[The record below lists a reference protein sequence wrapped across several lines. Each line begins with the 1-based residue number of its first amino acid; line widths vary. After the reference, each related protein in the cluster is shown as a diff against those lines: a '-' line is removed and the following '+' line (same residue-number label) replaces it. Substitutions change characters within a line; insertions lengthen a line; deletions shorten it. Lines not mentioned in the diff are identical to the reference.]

1 MQILNRY
8 QITIFILIA
17 YFFALLCRME
27 WVIWASSYSDFIWNN
42 QLMISTNDGYAYAE
56 GARDMIAGFH
66 QPNDLSYYGAP
77 LSTLT
82 FLLAKIL
89 PFSLETIILYLSI
102 FLSSLIV
109 IPMILIGREFGYA
122 KAFFVASL
130 LGSIANSYYNR
141 TMAGYYDTDM
151 LVIVLPLFTIWGL
164 IRLHFKGDLISFLII
179 AFSMLVYNWWYPSS
193 YTLCVGMS
201 IFYAIYTLIFERK
214 NLRNYQAILF
224 MILAISAAWYMLRLA
239 LILGL
244 FGLIYFRSN
253 LLNFRVM
260 SLLFVV
266 VLSLFVIFGGLNPIW
281 FQAKFYLFRSLGDS
295 SSVEFY
301 FYNVNQ
307 TIMESGR
314 IDLGL
319 FTQRISGH
327 WIIFIAGVIGYILL
341 CRKFKIFLV
350 AIPMVGLGFLAL
362 KGGLRFT
369 IYAVPIIAMGFG
381 FLLFYMLERLKVKR
395 LNLIAG
401 IISVLAL
408 IPSLIHI
415 YYYKPSSVLFNTE
428 VSVLDRLGKV
438 ADREDYTLAWWDYGY
453 VIRYYSDT
461 KTLIDG
467 GKHLGRENYAVSYAL
482 TMPPSSSANMARLEV
497 EYTQMGYEK
506 DYGGKNLEQILKDY
520 NYSDLTKFLSDI
532 KSDKFNL
539 PQKSRDIYYFL
550 PDRMLGIFPIVS
562 KFSRL
567 DLLNGKEWADPFFVV
582 ATNFTQIKDGIAL
595 NNGIIISNDA
605 TYIDLN
611 GQKFRVNSYIETKY
625 DENMKLSKSIHNID
639 NLADIYLI
647 YMVDYGRFILLDK
660 EMFNSTFI
668 QLYVLENYEKT
679 PFEPVILDPT
689 AKVYKLK
696 R

>member
-224 MILAISAAWYMLRLA
+224 MILAISAAWYILRLA

>member
-1 MQILNRY
+1 MQILNKY
-8 QITIFILIA
+8 QIPIFIIIA
-17 YFFALLCRME
+17 YLFAILCRME
-27 WVIWASSYSDFIWNN
+27 WVIWASGYSDFIWNN

-66 QPNDLSYYGAP
+66 QPNDLSYYGTP
-77 LSTLT
+77 LSTIT
-82 FLLAKIL
+82 FLLAEIL

-102 FLSSLIV
+102 FLASLIV
-109 IPMILIGREFGYA
+109 IPIILIGKEFNQT
-122 KAFFVASL
+122 KAFFIASL
-130 LGSIANSYYNR
+130 LASIANSYYNR

-151 LVIVLPLFTIWGL
+151 LVIVLPLFTLWGL
-164 IRLHFKGDLISFLII
+164 IRLHFRGDLISFLII
-179 AFSMLVYNWWYPSS
+179 ALSMLAYNWWYPSS
-193 YTLCVGMS
+193 YTLCVGIT
-201 IFYAIYTLIFERK
+201 IFYAIYTFVFERK
-214 NLRNYQAILF
+214 NIANYQAILF
-224 MILAISAAWYMLRLA
+224 MILAITSAWYSLRIA
-239 LILGL
+239 LIFGL
-244 FGLIYFRSN
+244 FGLIYFRSS
-253 LLNFRVM
+253 LLNFKIM
-260 SLLFVV
+260 SLLFVA
-266 VLSLFVIFGGLNPIW
+266 VLSLFAIFGGLNPIW
-281 FQAKFYLFRSLGDS
+281 FQAKFYLFRDLDDS
-295 SSVEFY
+295 ISQSFR

-314 IDLGL
+314 IDLEL

-327 WIIFIAGVIGYILL
+327 WIVFIFGFIGYILL
-341 CRKFKIFLV
+341 CKKFRIFLI
-350 AIPMVGLGFLAL
+350 AIPMLGLGFLAL

-381 FLLFYMLERLKVKR
+381 FLLFYLLDRLRVKR
-395 LNLIAG
+395 LNSIASLIT
-401 IISVLAL
+401 ILAL

-415 YYYKPSSVLFNTE
+415 YYYKPSSVLFKNE

-453 VIRYYSDT
+453 AIRYYSDT

-482 TMPPSSSANMARLEV
+482 TMPPNSSANMARLEV
-497 EYTQMGYEK
+497 EYTEKGYK
-506 DYGGKNLEQILKDY
+506 QNYGGKNLEQILKDY
-520 NYSDLTKFLSDI
+520 NYNELDKFLSDI

-539 PQKSRDIYYFL
+539 PSKSRDIYYFL
-550 PDRMLGIFPIVS
+550 PDRMLSIFPIVS

-567 DLLNGKEWADPFFVV
+567 DILNGKEWGDPFFVI
-582 ATNFTQIKDGIAL
+582 ATNFTQVENGIAL
-595 NNGIIISNDA
+595 NNGVIISNDA
-605 TYIDLN
+605 TYIELN

-625 DENMKLSKSIHNID
+625 DENMKLKKTIHNID

-668 QLYVLENYEKT
+668 QLYVLENYDKT
-679 PFEPVILDPT
+679 LFEPVILDPT

>member
-1 MQILNRY
+1 MQILNKY
-8 QITIFILIA
+8 QIPIFIIIA
-17 YFFALLCRME
+17 YLFAILCRME
-27 WVIWASSYSDFIWNN
+27 WVIWASGYSDFIWNN

-66 QPNDLSYYGAP
+66 QPNDLSYYGTP
-77 LSTLT
+77 LSTIT
-82 FLLAKIL
+82 FLLAEIL

-102 FLSSLIV
+102 FLASLIV
-109 IPMILIGREFGYA
+109 IPIILIGKEFNQT
-122 KAFFVASL
+122 KAFFIASL
-130 LGSIANSYYNR
+130 LASIANSYYNR

-164 IRLHFKGDLISFLII
+164 IRLHFRGDLISFLII
-179 AFSMLVYNWWYPSS
+179 ALSMLAYNWWYPSS
-193 YTLCVGMS
+193 YTLCVGIA
-201 IFYAIYTLIFERK
+201 IFYAIYTFVFERK
-214 NLRNYQAILF
+214 NIANYQAILF
-224 MILAISAAWYMLRLA
+224 MILAITSAWYSLRIA
-239 LILGL
+239 LIFGL
-244 FGLIYFRSN
+244 FGLIYFRSS
-253 LLNFRVM
+253 LLNFKVM
-260 SLLFVV
+260 SLLFVA
-266 VLSLFVIFGGLNPIW
+266 VLSLFAIFGGLNPIW
-281 FQAKFYLFRSLGDS
+281 FQAKFYLFRDLDDS
-295 SSVEFY
+295 ISQSFR

-314 IDLGL
+314 IDLEL

-327 WIIFIAGVIGYILL
+327 WIVFIFGFIGYILL
-341 CRKFKIFLV
+341 CKKFRIFLI
-350 AIPMVGLGFLAL
+350 AIPMLGLGFLAL

-381 FLLFYMLERLKVKR
+381 FLLFYLLDRLRVKR
-395 LNLIAG
+395 LNSIAALIT
-401 IISVLAL
+401 ILAL

-415 YYYKPSSVLFNTE
+415 YYYKPSSVLFKNE

-453 VIRYYSDT
+453 AIRYYSDT

-482 TMPPSSSANMARLEV
+482 TMPPNSSANMARLEV
-497 EYTQMGYEK
+497 EYTEKGYK
-506 DYGGKNLEQILKDY
+506 QNYGGKNLEQILKDY
-520 NYSDLTKFLSDI
+520 NYNELDKFLSDI

-539 PQKSRDIYYFL
+539 PSKSRDIYYFL
-550 PDRMLGIFPIVS
+550 PDRMLSIFPIVS

-567 DLLNGKEWADPFFVV
+567 DILNGKEWGDPFFVI
-582 ATNFTQIKDGIAL
+582 ATNFTQVENGIAL
-595 NNGIIISNDA
+595 NNGVIISNDA
-605 TYIDLN
+605 TYIELN

-625 DENMKLSKSIHNID
+625 DENMKLKKTIHNID

-668 QLYVLENYEKT
+668 QLYVLENYDKT

>member
-1 MQILNRY
+1 MQILNKY
-8 QITIFILIA
+8 QIPIFIIIA
-17 YFFALLCRME
+17 YLFAILCRME
-27 WVIWASSYSDFIWNN
+27 WVIWASGYSDFIWNN

-66 QPNDLSYYGAP
+66 QPNDLSYYGTP
-77 LSTLT
+77 LSTIT
-82 FLLAKIL
+82 FLLAEIL

-102 FLSSLIV
+102 FLASLIV
-109 IPMILIGREFGYA
+109 IPIILIGKEFNQT
-122 KAFFVASL
+122 KAFFIASL
-130 LGSIANSYYNR
+130 LASIANSYYNR

-151 LVIVLPLFTIWGL
+151 LVIVLPLFTLWGL
-164 IRLHFKGDLISFLII
+164 IRLHFRGDLISFLII
-179 AFSMLVYNWWYPSS
+179 ALSMLAYNWWYPSS
-193 YTLCVGMS
+193 YTLCVGIA
-201 IFYAIYTLIFERK
+201 IFYAIYTFVFERK
-214 NLRNYQAILF
+214 NIANYQAILF
-224 MILAISAAWYMLRLA
+224 MILAITSAWYSLRIA
-239 LILGL
+239 LIFGL
-244 FGLIYFRSN
+244 FGLIYFRSS
-253 LLNFRVM
+253 LLNFKIM
-260 SLLFVV
+260 SLLFVA
-266 VLSLFVIFGGLNPIW
+266 VLSLFAIFGGLNPIW
-281 FQAKFYLFRSLGDS
+281 FQAKFYLFRDLDDS
-295 SSVEFY
+295 ISQSFR

-314 IDLGL
+314 IDLEL

-327 WIIFIAGVIGYILL
+327 WIVFIFGFIGYILL
-341 CRKFKIFLV
+341 CKKFRIFLIT
-350 AIPMVGLGFLAL
+350 IPMLGLGFLAL

-381 FLLFYMLERLKVKR
+381 FLLFYLLDKLRVKR
-395 LNLIAG
+395 LNSIAALIT
-401 IISVLAL
+401 ILAL

-415 YYYKPSSVLFNTE
+415 YYYKPSSVLFKNE

-453 VIRYYSDT
+453 AIRYYSDT

-482 TMPPSSSANMARLEV
+482 TMPPNSSANMARLEV
-497 EYTQMGYEK
+497 EYTEKGYK
-506 DYGGKNLEQILKDY
+506 QNYGGKNLEQILKDY
-520 NYSDLTKFLSDI
+520 NYNELDKFLSDI

-539 PQKSRDIYYFL
+539 PSKSRDIYYFL
-550 PDRMLGIFPIVS
+550 PDRMLSIFPIVS

-567 DLLNGKEWADPFFVV
+567 DILNGKEWGDPFFVI
-582 ATNFTQIKDGIAL
+582 ATNFTQVENGIAL
-595 NNGIIISNDA
+595 NNGVIISNDA
-605 TYIDLN
+605 TYIELN

-625 DENMKLSKSIHNID
+625 DENMKLKKTIHNID

-668 QLYVLENYEKT
+668 QLYVLENYDKT

>member
-1 MQILNRY
+1 MQILNKY
-8 QITIFILIA
+8 QIPIFIIIA
-17 YFFALLCRME
+17 YLFAILCRME
-27 WVIWASSYSDFIWNN
+27 WVIWASGYSDFIWNN

-66 QPNDLSYYGAP
+66 QPNDLSYYETP
-77 LSTLT
+77 LSTIT
-82 FLLAKIL
+82 FLLAEIL

-102 FLSSLIV
+102 FLASLIV
-109 IPMILIGREFGYA
+109 IPIILIGKEFNQT
-122 KAFFVASL
+122 KAFFIASL
-130 LGSIANSYYNR
+130 LASIANSYYNR

-151 LVIVLPLFTIWGL
+151 LVIVLPLFTLWGL
-164 IRLHFKGDLISFLII
+164 IRLHFRGDLISFLII
-179 AFSMLVYNWWYPSS
+179 ALSMLAYNWWYPSS
-193 YTLCVGMS
+193 YTLCVGIA
-201 IFYAIYTLIFERK
+201 IFYAIYTFVFERK
-214 NLRNYQAILF
+214 NIANYQAILF
-224 MILAISAAWYMLRLA
+224 MILAITSAWYSLRIA
-239 LILGL
+239 LIFGL
-244 FGLIYFRSN
+244 FGLIYFRSS
-253 LLNFRVM
+253 LLNFKIM
-260 SLLFVV
+260 SLLFVA
-266 VLSLFVIFGGLNPIW
+266 VLSLFAIFGGLNPIW
-281 FQAKFYLFRSLGDS
+281 FQAKFYLFRDLDDS
-295 SSVEFY
+295 ISQSFR

-314 IDLGL
+314 IDLEL

-327 WIIFIAGVIGYILL
+327 WIVFIFGFIGYILL
-341 CRKFKIFLV
+341 CKKFRIFLIT
-350 AIPMVGLGFLAL
+350 IPMLGLGFLAL

-381 FLLFYMLERLKVKR
+381 FLLFYLLDKLRVKR
-395 LNLIAG
+395 LNSIAALIT
-401 IISVLAL
+401 ILAL

-415 YYYKPSSVLFNTE
+415 YYYKPSSVLFKNE

-453 VIRYYSDT
+453 AIRYYSDT

-482 TMPPSSSANMARLEV
+482 TMPPNSSANMARLEV
-497 EYTQMGYEK
+497 EYTEKGYK
-506 DYGGKNLEQILKDY
+506 QNYGGKNLEQILKDY
-520 NYSDLTKFLSDI
+520 NYNELDKFLSDI

-539 PQKSRDIYYFL
+539 PSKSRDIYYFL
-550 PDRMLGIFPIVS
+550 PDRMLSIFPIVS

-567 DLLNGKEWADPFFVV
+567 DILNGKEWGDPFFVI
-582 ATNFTQIKDGIAL
+582 ATNFTQVENGIAL
-595 NNGIIISNDA
+595 NNGVIISNDA
-605 TYIDLN
+605 TYIELN

-625 DENMKLSKSIHNID
+625 DENMKLKKTIHNID

-668 QLYVLENYEKT
+668 QLYVLENYDKT

>member
-1 MQILNRY
+1 MQILNKY
-8 QITIFILIA
+8 QIPIFIIIA
-17 YFFALLCRME
+17 YLFAILCRME
-27 WVIWASSYSDFIWNN
+27 WVIWASGYSDFIWNN

-66 QPNDLSYYGAP
+66 QPNDLSYYGTP
-77 LSTLT
+77 LSTIT
-82 FLLAKIL
+82 FLLAEIL

-102 FLSSLIV
+102 FLASLIV
-109 IPMILIGREFGYA
+109 IPIILIGKEFNQT
-122 KAFFVASL
+122 KAFFIASL
-130 LGSIANSYYNR
+130 LASIANSYYNR

-151 LVIVLPLFTIWGL
+151 LVIVLPLFTLWGL
-164 IRLHFKGDLISFLII
+164 VRLHFRGDLISFLII
-179 AFSMLVYNWWYPSS
+179 ALSMLAYNWWYPSS
-193 YTLCVGMS
+193 YTLCVGIA
-201 IFYAIYTLIFERK
+201 IFYAIYTFVFERK
-214 NLRNYQAILF
+214 NIANYQAILF
-224 MILAISAAWYMLRLA
+224 MILAITSAWYSLRIA
-239 LILGL
+239 LIFSL
-244 FGLIYFRSN
+244 FGLIYFRSS
-253 LLNFRVM
+253 LFNFKVM
-260 SLLFVV
+260 SLIFVA
-266 VLSLFVIFGGLNPIW
+266 VLSLFAIFGGLNPIW
-281 FQAKFYLFRSLGDS
+281 FQAKFYLFRDLDDS
-295 SSVEFY
+295 ISQSFR

-314 IDLGL
+314 IDLEL

-327 WIIFIAGVIGYILL
+327 WIVFIFGFIGYILL
-341 CRKFKIFLV
+341 CKKFRIFLI
-350 AIPMVGLGFLAL
+350 AIPMLGLGFLAL

-369 IYAVPIIAMGFG
+369 IYAVPIITMGFG
-381 FLLFYMLERLKVKR
+381 FLLFYLLDKLRVKR
-395 LNLIAG
+395 LNSIAALIT
-401 IISVLAL
+401 ILAL

-415 YYYKPSSVLFNTE
+415 YYYKPSSVLFKNE

-453 VIRYYSDT
+453 AIRYYSDT

-482 TMPPSSSANMARLEV
+482 TMPPNSSANMARLEV
-497 EYTQMGYEK
+497 EYTEKGYK
-506 DYGGKNLEQILKDY
+506 QNYGGKNLEQILKDY
-520 NYSDLTKFLSDI
+520 NYNELDKFLSDI

-539 PQKSRDIYYFL
+539 PSKSRDIYYFL
-550 PDRMLGIFPIVS
+550 PDRMLSIFPIVS

-567 DLLNGKEWADPFFVV
+567 DILNGKEWGDPFFVI
-582 ATNFTQIKDGIAL
+582 ATNFTQVENGIVL
-595 NNGIIISNDA
+595 NNGVIISNDA
-605 TYIDLN
+605 TYIELN

-625 DENMKLSKSIHNID
+625 DENMKLKKTIHNID

-668 QLYVLENYEKT
+668 QLYVLENYDKT

>member
-1 MQILNRY
+1 MQILNKY
-8 QITIFILIA
+8 QIPIFIIIA
-17 YFFALLCRME
+17 YLFAILCRME
-27 WVIWASSYSDFIWNN
+27 WVIWASGYSDFIWNN

-66 QPNDLSYYGAP
+66 QPNDLSYYGTP
-77 LSTLT
+77 LSTIT
-82 FLLAKIL
+82 FLLAEIL

-102 FLSSLIV
+102 FLASLIV
-109 IPMILIGREFGYA
+109 IPIILIGKEFNQT
-122 KAFFVASL
+122 KAFFIASL
-130 LGSIANSYYNR
+130 LASIANSYYNR

-151 LVIVLPLFTIWGL
+151 LVIVLPLFTLWGL
-164 IRLHFKGDLISFLII
+164 IRLHFRGDLISFLII
-179 AFSMLVYNWWYPSS
+179 ALSMLAYNWWYPSS
-193 YTLCVGMS
+193 YTLCVGIT
-201 IFYAIYTLIFERK
+201 IFYAIYTFVFERK
-214 NLRNYQAILF
+214 NIANYQAILF
-224 MILAISAAWYMLRLA
+224 MILAITSAWYSLRIA
-239 LILGL
+239 LIFGL
-244 FGLIYFRSN
+244 FGLIYFRSS
-253 LLNFRVM
+253 LLNFKIM
-260 SLLFVV
+260 SLLFVA
-266 VLSLFVIFGGLNPIW
+266 VLSLFAIFGGLNPIW
-281 FQAKFYLFRSLGDS
+281 FQAKFYLFRDLDDS
-295 SSVEFY
+295 ISQSFR

-314 IDLGL
+314 IDLEL

-327 WIIFIAGVIGYILL
+327 WIVFIFGFIGYILL
-341 CRKFKIFLV
+341 CKKFRIFLI
-350 AIPMVGLGFLAL
+350 AIPMLGLGFLAL

-381 FLLFYMLERLKVKR
+381 FLLFYLLDRLRVKR
-395 LNLIAG
+395 LNSIAALIT
-401 IISVLAL
+401 ILAL

-415 YYYKPSSVLFNTE
+415 YYYKPSSVLFKNE

-453 VIRYYSDT
+453 AIRYYSDT

-482 TMPPSSSANMARLEV
+482 TMPPNSSANMARLEV
-497 EYTQMGYEK
+497 EYTEKGYK
-506 DYGGKNLEQILKDY
+506 QNYGGKNLEQILKDY
-520 NYSDLTKFLSDI
+520 NYNELDKFLSDI

-539 PQKSRDIYYFL
+539 PSKSRDIYYFL
-550 PDRMLGIFPIVS
+550 PDRMLSIFPIVS

-567 DLLNGKEWADPFFVV
+567 DILNGKEWGDPFFVI
-582 ATNFTQIKDGIAL
+582 ATNFTQVENGIAL
-595 NNGIIISNDA
+595 NNGVIISNDA
-605 TYIDLN
+605 TYIELN

-625 DENMKLSKSIHNID
+625 DENMKLKKTIHNID

-668 QLYVLENYEKT
+668 QLYVLENYDKT

>member
-1 MQILNRY
+1 MQILNKY
-8 QITIFILIA
+8 QIPIFIIIVYL
-17 YFFALLCRME
+17 FAILCRME
-27 WVIWASSYSDFIWNN
+27 WVIWASGYSDFIWNN

-66 QPNDLSYYGAP
+66 QPNDLSYYGTP
-77 LSTLT
+77 LSTIT
-82 FLLAKIL
+82 FLLAEIL

-102 FLSSLIV
+102 FLASLIV
-109 IPMILIGREFGYA
+109 IPIILIGKEFNQT
-122 KAFFVASL
+122 KAFFIASL
-130 LGSIANSYYNR
+130 LASIANSYYNR

-151 LVIVLPLFTIWGL
+151 LVIVLPLFTLWGL
-164 IRLHFKGDLISFLII
+164 IRLHFRGDLISFLII
-179 AFSMLVYNWWYPSS
+179 ALSMLAYNWWYPSS
-193 YTLCVGMS
+193 YTLCVGIA
-201 IFYAIYTLIFERK
+201 IFYAIYTFVFERK
-214 NLRNYQAILF
+214 NIANYQAILF
-224 MILAISAAWYMLRLA
+224 MILAITSAWYSLRIA
-239 LILGL
+239 LIFGL
-244 FGLIYFRSN
+244 FGLIYFRSS
-253 LLNFRVM
+253 LLNFKVM
-260 SLLFVV
+260 SLLFVA
-266 VLSLFVIFGGLNPIW
+266 VLSLFAIFGGLNPIW
-281 FQAKFYLFRSLGDS
+281 FQAKFYLFRDLDDS
-295 SSVEFY
+295 ISQSFR

-314 IDLGL
+314 IDLEL

-327 WIIFIAGVIGYILL
+327 WIVFIFGFIGYILL
-341 CRKFKIFLV
+341 CKKFRIFLIT
-350 AIPMVGLGFLAL
+350 IPMLGLGFLAL

-381 FLLFYMLERLKVKR
+381 FLLFYLLDKLRVKR
-395 LNLIAG
+395 LNSIAAF
-401 IISVLAL
+401 ITILAL
-408 IPSLIHI
+408 TPSLIHI
-415 YYYKPSSVLFNTE
+415 YYYKPSSVLFKNE

-453 VIRYYSDT
+453 AIRYYSDT

-482 TMPPSSSANMARLEV
+482 TMPPNSSANMARLEV
-497 EYTQMGYEK
+497 EYTEKGYK
-506 DYGGKNLEQILKDY
+506 QNYGGKNLEQILKDY
-520 NYSDLTKFLSDI
+520 NYNELDKFLSDI

-539 PQKSRDIYYFL
+539 PSKSRDIYYFL
-550 PDRMLGIFPIVS
+550 PDRMLSIFPIVS

-567 DLLNGKEWADPFFVV
+567 DILNGKEWGDPFFVI
-582 ATNFTQIKDGIAL
+582 ATNFTQVENGIAL
-595 NNGIIISNDA
+595 NNGVIISNDA
-605 TYIDLN
+605 TYIELN

-625 DENMKLSKSIHNID
+625 DENMKLKKTIHNID

-668 QLYVLENYEKT
+668 QLYVLENYDKT

>member
-1 MQILNRY
+1 MQILNKY
-8 QITIFILIA
+8 QIPIFIIIA
-17 YFFALLCRME
+17 YLFAILCRME
-27 WVIWASSYSDFIWNN
+27 WVIWAGGYSDFIWNN

-66 QPNDLSYYGAP
+66 QPNDLSYYGTP
-77 LSTLT
+77 LSTIT
-82 FLLAKIL
+82 FLLAEIL

-102 FLSSLIV
+102 FLASLIV
-109 IPMILIGREFGYA
+109 IPIILIGKEFNQT
-122 KAFFVASL
+122 KAFFIASL
-130 LGSIANSYYNR
+130 LASIANSYYNR

-151 LVIVLPLFTIWGL
+151 LVIVLPFFTLWGL
-164 IRLHFKGDLISFLII
+164 IRLHFRGDLISFLII
-179 AFSMLVYNWWYPSS
+179 ALSMLAYNWWYPSS
-193 YTLCVGMS
+193 YTLCVGIT
-201 IFYAIYTLIFERK
+201 IFYAIYTFVFERK
-214 NLRNYQAILF
+214 NIANYQAILF
-224 MILAISAAWYMLRLA
+224 MILAITSAWYSLRIA
-239 LILGL
+239 LIFGL
-244 FGLIYFRSN
+244 FGLIYFRSS
-253 LLNFRVM
+253 LLNFKVM
-260 SLLFVV
+260 SLLFVA
-266 VLSLFVIFGGLNPIW
+266 VLSLFAIFGGLNPIW
-281 FQAKFYLFRSLGDS
+281 FQAKFYLFRDLDDS
-295 SSVEFY
+295 ISQSFR

-314 IDLGL
+314 IDLEL

-327 WIIFIAGVIGYILL
+327 WIVFIFGFIGYILL
-341 CRKFKIFLV
+341 CKKFRIFLI
-350 AIPMVGLGFLAL
+350 AIPMLGLGFLAL

-381 FLLFYMLERLKVKR
+381 FLLFYLLDRLRVKR
-395 LNLIAG
+395 LNSIAALIT
-401 IISVLAL
+401 ILAL

-415 YYYKPSSVLFNTE
+415 YYYKPSSVLFKNE

-453 VIRYYSDT
+453 AIRYYSDT

-482 TMPPSSSANMARLEV
+482 TMPPNSSANMARLEV
-497 EYTQMGYEK
+497 EYTEKGYK
-506 DYGGKNLEQILKDY
+506 QNYGGKNLEQILKDY
-520 NYSDLTKFLSDI
+520 SYNELDKFLSDI

-539 PQKSRDIYYFL
+539 PSKSRDIYYFL
-550 PDRMLGIFPIVS
+550 PDRMLSIFPIVS

-567 DLLNGKEWADPFFVV
+567 DILNGKEWGDPFFVI
-582 ATNFTQIKDGIAL
+582 ATNFTQVENGIAL
-595 NNGIIISNDA
+595 NNGVIISNDA
-605 TYIDLN
+605 TYIELN

-625 DENMKLSKSIHNID
+625 DENMKLKKTIHNID

-668 QLYVLENYEKT
+668 QLYVLENYDKT

>member
-224 MILAISAAWYMLRLA
+224 MILAISAAWYILRLA

-582 ATNFTQIKDGIAL
+582 ATNFTQVKDGIAL

>member
-260 SLLFVV
+260 SLLFVL

-408 IPSLIHI
+408 IPSLVHI

-532 KSDKFNL
+532 KIDKFNL

>member
-1 MQILNRY
+1 MQILNKY
-8 QITIFILIA
+8 QIPIFIIIA
-17 YFFALLCRME
+17 YLFAILCRME
-27 WVIWASSYSDFIWNN
+27 WVIWASGYSDFIWNN

-66 QPNDLSYYGAP
+66 QPNDLSYYGTP
-77 LSTLT
+77 LSTIT
-82 FLLAKIL
+82 FLLAEIL

-102 FLSSLIV
+102 FLASLIV
-109 IPMILIGREFGYA
+109 IPIILIGKEFNQT
-122 KAFFVASL
+122 KAFFIASL
-130 LGSIANSYYNR
+130 LASIANSYYNR

-151 LVIVLPLFTIWGL
+151 LVIVLPLFTLWGL
-164 IRLHFKGDLISFLII
+164 IRLHFRGDLISFLII
-179 AFSMLVYNWWYPSS
+179 ALSMLAYNWWYPSS
-193 YTLCVGMS
+193 YTLCVGIT
-201 IFYAIYTLIFERK
+201 IFYAIYTFVFERK
-214 NLRNYQAILF
+214 NIANYQAILF
-224 MILAISAAWYMLRLA
+224 MILAITSAWYSLRIA
-239 LILGL
+239 LIFGL
-244 FGLIYFRSN
+244 FGLIYFRSS
-253 LLNFRVM
+253 LLNFKVM
-260 SLLFVV
+260 SLLFVA
-266 VLSLFVIFGGLNPIW
+266 VLSLFAIFGGLNPIW
-281 FQAKFYLFRSLGDS
+281 FQAKFYLFRDLDDS
-295 SSVEFY
+295 ISQSFR

-314 IDLGL
+314 IDLEL

-327 WIIFIAGVIGYILL
+327 WIVFIFGFIGYILL
-341 CRKFKIFLV
+341 CKKFRIFLIT
-350 AIPMVGLGFLAL
+350 IPMLGLGFLAL

-381 FLLFYMLERLKVKR
+381 FLLFYLLDRLRVKR
-395 LNLIAG
+395 LNSIAALIT
-401 IISVLAL
+401 ILAL

-415 YYYKPSSVLFNTE
+415 YYYKPSSVLFKNE

-453 VIRYYSDT
+453 AIRYYSDT

-482 TMPPSSSANMARLEV
+482 TMPPNSSANMARLEV
-497 EYTQMGYEK
+497 EYTEKGYK
-506 DYGGKNLEQILKDY
+506 QNYGGKNLEQILKDY
-520 NYSDLTKFLSDI
+520 NYNELDKFLSDI

-539 PQKSRDIYYFL
+539 PSKSRDIYYFL
-550 PDRMLGIFPIVS
+550 PDRMLSIFPIVS

-567 DLLNGKEWADPFFVV
+567 DILNGKEWGDPFFVI
-582 ATNFTQIKDGIAL
+582 ATNFTQVENGIAL
-595 NNGIIISNDA
+595 NNGVIISNDA
-605 TYIDLN
+605 TYIELN

-625 DENMKLSKSIHNID
+625 DENMKLKKTIHNID

-668 QLYVLENYEKT
+668 QLYVLENYDKT

>member
-1 MQILNRY
+1 MQLLNRY
-8 QITIFILIA
+8 QISIFIIIA
-17 YFFALLCRME
+17 YLFALLCRME
-27 WVIWASSYSDFIWNN
+27 WVVWASGYSDFIWNN

-66 QPNDLSYYGAP
+66 QPNDLSYYGTS

-89 PFSLETIILYLSI
+89 PVNLETIMVYLSV
-102 FLSSLIV
+102 FLASLIV
-109 IPMILIGREFGYA
+109 VPMILIGKEFGDA
-122 KAFFVASL
+122 KPFFVASL
-130 LGSIANSYYNR
+130 IASIANSYYNR

-151 LVIVLPLFTIWGL
+151 LVIVLPLFAIWGI

-179 AFSMLVYNWWYPSS
+179 SLSMLAYNWWYPSS
-193 YTLCVGMS
+193 YTLCVAMT
-201 IFYAIYTLIFERK
+201 IFYALYTIVFERK

-224 MILAISAAWYMLRLA
+224 MILAITAAPYSVRLG
-239 LILGL
+239 LIIAL
-244 FGLIYFRSN
+244 FGLIYFRAN
-253 LLNFRVM
+253 LLSVRVM
-260 SLLFVV
+260 IGLFVS
-266 VLSLFVIFGGLNPIW
+266 VLALFVIFGGLNPIW

-295 SSVEFY
+295 SSVSFY

-314 IDLGL
+314 IDLDL

-327 WIIFIAGVIGYILL
+327 WSVFIAGVIGYVLL
-341 CRKFKIFLV
+341 CFKFRIFLV

-381 FLLFYMLERLKVKR
+381 FLLFYILNKAKIAR

-401 IISVLAL
+401 IITALAL
-408 IPSLIHI
+408 MPSLIHI
-415 YYYKPSSVLFNTE
+415 YYYKPSSVLFKTE
-428 VSVLDRLGKV
+428 VNVLDKLGKI
-438 ADREDYTLAWWDYGY
+438 AKRDDYTLAWWDYGY
-453 VIRYYSDT
+453 AIRYYSDT

-482 TMPPSSSANMARLEV
+482 TMPPLNSANMARLEV
-497 EYTQMGYEK
+497 EYTEKGYTQNF
-506 DYGGKNLEQILKDY
+506 GGKNLEQILKDY
-520 NYSDLTKFLSDI
+520 NYIELGEFLSDI
-532 KSDKFNL
+532 KKETFSPPL
-539 PQKSRDIYYFL
+539 KSRDIYYFL
-550 PDRMLGIFPIVS
+550 PDRMMGIFPVVA

-567 DLLNGKEWADPFFVV
+567 DLLNGKEWAEPFFVI
-582 ATNFTQIKDGIAL
+582 ATNFAQTQNGIAL
-595 NNGIIISNDA
+595 DNGIIISNDA
-605 TYIDLN
+605 THIELG

-625 DENMKLSKSIHNID
+625 DENMKLNKTIHNID

-647 YMVDYGRFILLDK
+647 YMVDYGRFVIMDR
-660 EMFNSTFI
+660 EMFNSSYV
-668 QLYVLENYEKT
+668 QLFVLENYAGT
-679 PFEPVILDPT
+679 PFEPIILDPA

>member
-27 WVIWASSYSDFIWNN
+27 WVIWASGYSDFIWNN

-66 QPNDLSYYGAP
+66 QPNDLSYYGTP

-260 SLLFVV
+260 SLLFVL

-532 KSDKFNL
+532 KNDKFNL

-567 DLLNGKEWADPFFVV
+567 DLLNGKEWADPFFAVS
-582 ATNFTQIKDGIAL
+582 TQYTQTQNAITLD
-595 NNGIIISNDA
+595 NGILIARNG
-605 TYIDLN
+605 TYIELN
-611 GQKFRVNSYIETKY
+611 GVKYEVNSYIETKY
-625 DENMKLSKSIHNID
+625 DENMALNKTIYNI
-639 NLADIYLI
+639 NNQAGVYII
-647 YMVDYGRFILLDK
+647 YMVDYDRFILLDRD
-660 EMFNSTFI
+660 MFNSTFI
-668 QLYVLENYEKT
+668 QLYVLENYQNT

-689 AKVYKLK
+689 TKVYRLK

>member
-1 MQILNRY
+1 MQILNKY
-8 QITIFILIA
+8 QIPIFIIIA
-17 YFFALLCRME
+17 YLFAILCRME
-27 WVIWASSYSDFIWNN
+27 WVIWASGYSDFIWNN

-66 QPNDLSYYGAP
+66 QPNDLSYYGTP
-77 LSTLT
+77 LSTIT
-82 FLLAKIL
+82 FLLAEIL

-102 FLSSLIV
+102 FLASLIV
-109 IPMILIGREFGYA
+109 IPIILIGKEFNQT
-122 KAFFVASL
+122 KAFFIASL
-130 LGSIANSYYNR
+130 LASIANSYYNR

-151 LVIVLPLFTIWGL
+151 LVIVLPLFTLWGL
-164 IRLHFKGDLISFLII
+164 IRLHFRGDLISFLII
-179 AFSMLVYNWWYPSS
+179 ALSMLAYNWWYPSS
-193 YTLCVGMS
+193 YTLCVGIT
-201 IFYAIYTLIFERK
+201 IFYAIYTFVFERK
-214 NLRNYQAILF
+214 NIANYQAILF
-224 MILAISAAWYMLRLA
+224 MILAITSAWYSLRIA
-239 LILGL
+239 LIFGL
-244 FGLIYFRSN
+244 FGLIYFRSS
-253 LLNFRVM
+253 LLNFKVM
-260 SLLFVV
+260 SLLFVA
-266 VLSLFVIFGGLNPIW
+266 VLSLFAIFGGLNPIW
-281 FQAKFYLFRSLGDS
+281 FQAKFYLFRDLDDS
-295 SSVEFY
+295 ISQSFR

-314 IDLGL
+314 IDLEL

-327 WIIFIAGVIGYILL
+327 WIVFIFGFIGYILL
-341 CRKFKIFLV
+341 CKKFRIFLIT
-350 AIPMVGLGFLAL
+350 IPMLGLGFLAL

-381 FLLFYMLERLKVKR
+381 FLLFYLLDRLRVKR
-395 LNLIAG
+395 LNSIAA
-401 IISVLAL
+401 IITILAL

-415 YYYKPSSVLFNTE
+415 YYYKPSSVLFKNE

-453 VIRYYSDT
+453 AIRYYSDT

-482 TMPPSSSANMARLEV
+482 TMPPNSSANMARLEV
-497 EYTQMGYEK
+497 EYTEKGYK
-506 DYGGKNLEQILKDY
+506 QNYGGKNLEQILKDY
-520 NYSDLTKFLSDI
+520 NYNELDKFLSDI

-539 PQKSRDIYYFL
+539 PSKSRDIYYFL
-550 PDRMLGIFPIVS
+550 PDRMLSIFPIVS

-567 DLLNGKEWADPFFVV
+567 DILNGKEWGDPFFVI
-582 ATNFTQIKDGIAL
+582 ATNFTQVENGIAL
-595 NNGIIISNDA
+595 NNGVIISNDA
-605 TYIDLN
+605 TYIELN

-625 DENMKLSKSIHNID
+625 DENMKLKKTIHNID

-668 QLYVLENYEKT
+668 QLYVLENYDKT